1 MQNPDPVLTAD
12 ETRSLRLV
20 AGMMIPASAAHGVP
34 GADDD
39 LIFADIVA
47 SIGSDMAVVKQ
58 ALRTLDRLAEGVFAE
73 RDVGARLAAAA
84 ALREAGGE
92 ELLVLT
98 RVVAQCYYRDD
109 RIMQSLGMEVR
120 PPFPKGY
127 TVEQGDWSLLNP
139 VRARAPFYRRTP

>member
-1 MQNPDPVLTAD
+1 
-12 ETRSLRLV
+12 
-20 AGMMIPASAAHGVP
+20 
-34 GADDD
+34 
-39 LIFADIVA
+39 
-47 SIGSDMAVVKQ
+47 MAVVKQ

-127 TVEQGDWSLLNP
+127 TVEQGDGSLLNP